1 MSASDPIRK
10 EFTELVQRDE
20 AHFDLAR
27 TALLV
32 AAESD
37 PTLDVDAEMSQL
49 ELWAQTLRER
59 MEPEWNELQRLARLR
74 AFMYEELG
82 FKGDVQD
89 YYAPEN
95 SLLHSVMTRRR
106 GIPLTMSILFME
118 LGWRI
123 GVPFEGVG
131 FPGHFLVRL
140 AGLPEDLLL
149 DPFDHGG
156 SVHEEDCR
164 RMLEKSTGGVLE
176 FDRAMIRSIGKR
188 DMIARLLFNL
198 KVACLK
204 AGRFDQA
211 LAAVER
217 LLLLHPE
224 DAIEVRDRGLLLYQL
239 DHYRD
244 AVQALERYL
253 AMRPQADDRAEMD
266 RHLAALRIMLVGTP
280 DEGGRAGMSPGSG

>member
-1 MSASDPIRK
+1 MVRRP
-10 EFTELVQRDE
+10 E
-20 AHFDLAR
+20 AEIDLAR
-27 TALLV
+27 AALLI
-32 AAESD
+32 AAESE
-37 PTLDVDAEMSQL
+37 PSLDVEAEMARL
-49 ELWAQTLRER
+49 EQWAGTLRDR
-59 MEPEWNELQRLARLR
+59 LDPEWNHLQRLARLR
-74 AFMYEELG
+74 AFLYEELG
-82 FKGDVQD
+82 FKGDVQH

-95 SLLHSVMTRRR
+95 SMLHSVMARRK

-118 LGWRI
+118 IGWRI

-140 AGLPEDLLL
+140 TGLPEDLLL

-164 RMLEKSTGGVLE
+164 RMLASSTGGVLE
-176 FDRAMIRSIGKR
+176 FDEAMTRSIGKR

-211 LAAVER
+211 LTAVER

-239 DHYRD
+239 DRYRE
-244 AVQALERYL
+244 AAQSLERYL
-253 AMRPQADDRAEMD
+253 EMRPSADDRGETE
-266 RHLAALRIMLVGTP
+266 RHLAALQMMIVGTP
-280 DEGGRAGMSPGSG
+280 EPDGGAGPEA